1 MKGLSYENGTG
12 TEESENSWSKIFE
25 DEKARPYTRNPDGGT
40 LYALLREF
48 RRPMFTATVLL

>member
-25 DEKARPYTRNPDGGT
+25 DKKARPYTRNPDGGT
-40 LYALLREF
+40 LYALLRECQ
-48 RRPMFTATVLL
+48 RPVLTTAVLL